1 MMTRTIRPSTDGK
14 APGSPVRSF
23 PTYSRN
29 APGIVRVSTSRL
41 KLLARSGRASPAL
54 VRSVDED
61 TSHHL
66 VRGGG
71 GEADGAAAAG
81 GDQFDE
87 LGRRTV
93 LLLYLGG
100 DLAEV
105 QRHDPVGD
113 LHDVVHVVRDEHY
126 PEARVG
132 EAPD

>member
-41 KLLARSGRASPAL
+41 KLLARSGRATPAL
-54 VRSVDED
+54 VRSSDAD

-81 GDQFDE
+81 GDQFDG
-87 LGRRTV
+87 LGRRTHP
-93 LLLYLGG
+93 LLYLGA
-100 DLAEV
+100 LVAEV
-105 QRHDPVGD
+105 RLDDQVGC
-113 LHDVVHVVRDEHY
+113 LHDVVHVVRD
-126 PEARVG
+126 
-132 EAPD
+132 